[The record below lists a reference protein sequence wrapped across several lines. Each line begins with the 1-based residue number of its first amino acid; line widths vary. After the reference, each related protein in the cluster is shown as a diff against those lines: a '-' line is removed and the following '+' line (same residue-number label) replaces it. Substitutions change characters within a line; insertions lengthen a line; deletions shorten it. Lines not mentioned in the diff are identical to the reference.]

1 MWAVLALAF
10 VGKQGERGEAKV
22 SSGQTRL
29 RTRWRG
35 VKERRSVTTRE
46 RGEDPSTSRFT
57 FTINLFITI
66 LIGLKLPTFLFY
78 VWTEDIF
85 LFGPFTGILSIRKGT
100 LR

>member
-1 MWAVLALAF
+1 MPDIKYV
-10 VGKQGERGEAKV
+10 VGKQGECGEAKI

-35 VKERRSVTTRE
+35 VKERRSVRTRE
-46 RGEDPSTSRFT
+46 REEDPSTSRST
-57 FTINLFITI
+57 FTITLFIITI

-85 LFGPFTGILSIRKGT
+85 LFGSFTGILSIRKDT